1 MGVGA
6 GGPWAGWKE
15 TLELSDSPAEVNNPP
30 VHARSQVTVRPGGS
44 LNVQRALSIPRWKGT
59 LSLQAA
65 SVLGPL
71 TAQAPAFRWLLAG
84 LFLRSS

>member
-6 GGPWAGWKE
+6 GGPWAGCKE

-59 LSLQAA
+59 YPYRQPLFLGLSL
-65 SVLGPL
+65 LKHL
-71 TAQAPAFRWLLAG
+71 HFAG
-84 LFLRSS
+84 CWQDSS